1 MSVQTQTV
9 PGPITTKV
17 SSISGFHV
25 TYIVAWAVCLLFYF
39 LQYAVRSAPSVMMP
53 ELTTAY
59 GLTTLSMSSLL
70 GMYYYTYSTFAL
82 VSGASLDRWGAKYT
96 IPIGIFFLAVGLI
109 MFGVGVAWAAYVG
122 RLLQGAGAAFA
133 FVGAVYLATHGFPA
147 RYLAT
152 AIGFTQCLGMLGG
165 SAGQFGVAPLVHGVD
180 ELAAILVL
188 FRHPRAGDLVV
199 MLIVTPRREDRTRP
213 DSIWTMFDPYKI
225 VLTNPQS
232 YLCGFSS
239 GLLFL
244 PTTVGGM
251 IWGVAFLRQGWH
263 IDYAEAV
270 NRASMIP
277 LGWVVGSPVLG
288 YIADHFGRRKP
299 VLFAGM
305 ALMLVCAL
313 AILYLPPNSLPAYL
327 PGFLFGFGS
336 GAAMIPYS
344 MIKEVNPDEVKGS
357 ATGAMNFIVFVMSAF
372 AAPAAGW
379 LLQKSRQRRHL
390 DARHLHR
397 RRRHRRIAAIVL
409 AAILALFLKETGFA
423 ATQDALTIAT
433 HDGCAVIAPVT
444 ESSNRS

>member
-1 MSVQTQTV
+1 MSVQAVSASSTSS
-9 PGPITTKV
+9 PPKSAV
-17 SSISGFHV
+17 SSSFHV
-25 TYIVAWAVCLLFYF
+25 AFVVAWAICLLFYF
-39 LQYAVRSAPSVMMP
+39 LQYAVRSAPSVMLP
-53 ELTTAY
+53 ELTAAF
-59 GLTTLSMSSLL
+59 GLSTMGVSSLL
-70 GMYYYTYSTFAL
+70 GLYYYTYSTFAL

-109 MFGVGVAWAAYVG
+109 MFGVGVTWMAYFG

-152 AIGFTQCLGMLGG
+152 AIGFTQCMGMLGG
-165 SAGQFGVAPLVHGVD
+165 SAGQFGVAPLVHGVMSWQQFWFYSG
-180 ELAAILVL
+180 LVAL
-188 FRHPRAGDLVV
+188 VIMVV
-199 MLIVTPRREDRTRP
+199 MLVVTPRREDRTRP
-213 DSIWTMFDPYKI
+213 GSIWTMFDPYKT

-313 AILYLPPNSLPAYL
+313 AILYLPPNSLPPYL

-372 AAPAAGW
+372 AAPAAGG
-379 LLQKSRQRRHL
+379 LLQKLAGGGALTL
-390 DARHLHR
+390 DIFTKGGGTAVVV
-397 RRRHRRIAAIVL
+397 AIIL

-423 ATQDALTIAT
+423 A
-433 HDGCAVIAPVT
+433 HKPH
-444 ESSNRS
+444 

>member
-1 MSVQTQTV
+1 MSVQAV
-9 PGPITTKV
+9 PAPAAKPSV
-17 SSISGFHV
+17 SGFHV
-25 TYIVAWAVCLLFYF
+25 AFVVAWAICLLFYF
-39 LQYAVRSAPSVMMP
+39 LQYAVRSAPSVMLP
-53 ELTTAY
+53 ELTAAY
-59 GLTTLSMSSLL
+59 GLSTLGISSLL
-70 GMYYYTYSTFAL
+70 GLYYYTYSTFAL

-96 IPIGIFFLAVGLI
+96 IPTGIFFLAAGLM
-109 MFGVGVAWAAYVG
+109 MFGVGISWMATVG

-133 FVGAVYLATHGFPA
+133 FVGAVYLASHGFPA

-165 SAGQFGVAPLVHGVD
+165 SAGQFGVAPLVHGVMSWQQFWLYSGI
-180 ELAAILVL
+180 LALVIMV
-188 FRHPRAGDLVV
+188 A
-199 MLIVTPRREDRTRP
+199 MLIATPRQDPSEHSKS
-213 DSIWTMFDPYKI
+213 SIWHMFDPYKT

-232 YLCGFSS
+232 YLCGLSA

-263 IDYAEAV
+263 VDYGEAV

-277 LGWVVGSPVLG
+277 LGWVIGAPVLG

-299 VLFAGM
+299 ALFAGM
-305 ALMLVCAL
+305 AIMLVTAL
-313 AILYLPPNSLPAYL
+313 AILFLPPNSLPPYL

-344 MIKEVNPDEVKGS
+344 IIKEVNPDEVKGS

-372 AAPAAGW
+372 GAPAAGW
-379 LLQKSRQRRHL
+379 LLQKLASGGAL
-390 DARHLHR
+390 TLVTFEEGGSAG
-397 RRRHRRIAAIVL
+397 IAAIIL

-423 ATQDALTIAT
+423 ARKP
-433 HDGCAVIAPVT
+433 H
-444 ESSNRS
+444 